1 MNKSNQILKKAI
13 EDFNKKNI
21 SSAKN
26 LTDQAISLNP
36 NNFDALNSMGVIL
49 GYENNHAQAIQ
60 YFNMCLKI
68 KPNHLGSIFNLANA
82 FFNLKK
88 YEDSLIYYEKAK
100 TLMPNNFQI
109 TFSYAKNLFLL
120 DKYDEAHKYLLD
132 ADGLSKN
139 NHEVIYYLGLN
150 KLYLKSYEEALGL
163 FNKCIEYS
171 SPEPD
176 YHHGRGRA
184 YLGIK
189 DPESAMK
196 DFETAISLGSKKLD
210 EVYYHISSTQIL
222 KNKNDINANY
232 QDAIKFAKKS
242 IEINPNN
249 YRSMINLAVC
259 YIYERKLNESIEI
272 ANRAID
278 LKTDYQRAYFAKG
291 LAYRYLCD
299 YKSSANCFNKALD
312 LEVNK
317 EDFEYYGIL
326 GEVLLMQGQF
336 DKAWEYYEYRKE
348 KNIPSNIK
356 KPEWK
361 KEKGFGKVLI
371 LGEQGIGD
379 VILFSTLLEDVINN
393 FEKVYLIVDERLVRI
408 LKETFP
414 KMEVYTPQNELTDD
428 DYDYFVSFGTL
439 AGEFRKNISEFPKRN
454 ILATPVKNN
463 EYIKDN
469 KKLRCGISWGSSN
482 PTIGKSKSIDIDLLT
497 DILKIDEIDFFSLQY
512 TDVKDDILRL
522 KNKDDIVIN
531 LPKNLDT
538 FNEIYK
544 LMQFI
549 DTCDFIISVSNSN
562 VHLSAIM
569 GKPIYLLLP
578 KDIGRLWYWENVI
591 DGKNIWY
598 PSSKIEKFIQEEYND
613 WEEAIIRLK
622 EQIKMDWKI

>member
-13 EDFNKKNI
+13 EEFNKKNI

-26 LTDQAISLNP
+26 LTNQAISLNP

-88 YEDSLIYYEKAK
+88 YEDSIKYYEKAK
-100 TLMPNNFQI
+100 ILRPNNFQI
-109 TFSYAKNLFLL
+109 IFNIAKNLFLL
-120 DKYDEAHKYLLD
+120 GRYVEANNYLLE
-132 ADGLSKN
+132 ANTLSKN

-150 KLYLKSYEEALGL
+150 KLYLRSYIESIEL
-163 FNKCIEYS
+163 FNKSIEIS
-171 SPEPD
+171 NFEPD
-176 YHHGRGRA
+176 YYHGRGRA

-189 DPESAMK
+189 NSESAMK
-196 DFETAISLGSKKLD
+196 DFEMAISLRSKKLD
-210 EVYYHISSTQIL
+210 EVYYHISSAQIL

-232 QDAIKFAKKS
+232 QDAINSAKKS
-242 IEINPNN
+242 IKINPNN
-249 YRSMINLAVC
+249 YRSMVNLAVC

-272 ANRAID
+272 ANKAINI
-278 LKTDYQRAYFAKG
+278 KADYQHAYFAKG

-312 LEVNK
+312 LEENK
-317 EDFEYYGIL
+317 ENFEYFGIL

-336 DKAWEYYEYRKE
+336 DKAWKYYEYRKE
-348 KNIPSNIK
+348 KNVPLNIR

-361 KEKGFGKVLI
+361 KEKGFGRILI

-379 VILFSTLLEDVINN
+379 VILFSTLLDDVANN
-393 FEKVYLIVDERLVRI
+393 FAKVYLVVDERLVDIFR
-408 LKETFP
+408 ETFP
-414 KMEVYTPQNELTDD
+414 NIKIFNQINDLTDN
-428 DYDYFVSFGTL
+428 DYDYYVSFGTL
-439 AGEFRKNISEFPKRN
+439 ASEFRNKVSDFPKKNI
-454 ILATPVKNN
+454 LVKPSRS
-463 EYIKDN
+463 DN
-469 KKLRCGISWGSSN
+469 FLKHNDKLRCGISWASSN
-482 PTIGKSKSIDIDLLT
+482 PTIGKSKSIDINLLT
-497 DILKIDEIDFFSLQY
+497 EILKIDQIEFFSLQY
-512 TDVKDDILRL
+512 TDVKDDIEKL
-522 KNKDDIVIN
+522 KIKDGITIN
-531 LPKNLDT
+531 QPKNLDT
-538 FNEIYK
+538 FKEIYK

-562 VHLSAIM
+562 VHLSAIL

-598 PSSKIEKFIQEEYND
+598 PSSKITKFIQHEYND
-613 WEEAIIRLK
+613 WEGSLSKLR
-622 EQIKMDWKI
+622 EQIKFDWKI